1 MSTSLDEALDT
12 YLALRRRL
20 GTRLR
25 EPALYLRRFV
35 AFLQQ
40 QGSAFITTELALR
53 WATAPAQASPATWA
67 QRLGDVR
74 RFAAWLSAHE
84 PHTEVPPPGLLTG
97 RHRRCPP
104 YLYTRDEIARLV
116 QQARRLPS
124 AGGLRGRTY
133 ATLFGL
139 LAATGLRVSEALALD
154 RDDVDL
160 VCGLLTVRHT
170 KLGKSRLVPLHPS
183 TCQVLRHYARH
194 RDRRLPHPSSPAFLL
209 SARGRRL
216 TDSSARYNFAVVSR
230 AVGLRPA
237 TTGGRHGRG
246 PRLHDLRHGLAV
258 QTLVR
263 WYREG
268 RDVER
273 ELPKLS
279 TYLGHAHVA
288 DTYWYLQGVP
298 ELLQLATDRL
308 TREPGERP

>member
-1 MSTSLDEALDT
+1 MRTSLGEALDT

-35 AFLQQ
+35 AYLQQ
-40 QGSAFITTELALR
+40 QGAAVITTELALR
-53 WATAPAQASPATWA
+53 WATAPAHASPATWA

-74 RFAAWLSAHE
+74 RFAAWLSATD
-84 PHTEVPPPGLLTG
+84 PRTEVPPLGLLTG
-97 RHRRCPP
+97 RYRRCPP
-104 YLYTRDEIARLV
+104 YLYTQEEIARLV
-116 QQARRLPS
+116 QQASCLPS
-124 AGGLRGRTY
+124 PGGLRGRTY

-154 RDDVDL
+154 RQDVDL

-170 KLGKSRLVPLHPS
+170 KFGKSRIVPLHRS
-183 TCQVLRHYARH
+183 TSQALRRYARQ
-194 RDRRLPHPSSPAFLL
+194 RDRLLPQPSSPAFLL
-209 SARGRRL
+209 SERGSRL
-216 TDSSARYNFAVVSR
+216 TDCSARYNFAVVSR

-237 TTGGRHGRG
+237 TLGGRHGRG

-308 TREPGERP
+308 RREPGEGP